1 MKCSP
6 ENIGEVVKE
15 SRLSE
20 KLEGS
25 HVIVKYLD
33 GNFKLGWTKGPDRKG
48 DVCKGKRKGRPKK
61 ESLVISEF
69 YFGVMKDVPKKGTG
83 TKLMN
88 KPSVKE
94 TALDNLDVLG
104 SKRKNLGLLNE
115 AELVVDKD
123 KKVKVHEEAKTVDAL
138 SSTQSGSAEAV
149 EQPPPGPMSL
159 LI

>member
-33 GNFKLGWTKGPDRKG
+33 GNFKLGWTKGPDREG
-48 DVCKGKRKGRPKK
+48 DVCKGERKGRPKK

-69 YFGVMKDVPKKGTG
+69 YFGVKK
-83 TKLMN
+83 
-88 KPSVKE
+88 
-94 TALDNLDVLG
+94 
-104 SKRKNLGLLNE
+104 
-115 AELVVDKD
+115 
-123 KKVKVHEEAKTVDAL
+123 EAKMAQYHEFLKYFVKKYCFGT
-138 SSTQSGSAEAV
+138 
-149 EQPPPGPMSL
+149 
-159 LI
+159 I